1 MFLNHKHIHKQLDC
15 YSKTGNIPNILF
27 HGPTGSGKSSIID
40 IFIKKIYNQ
49 DSDKIKKNT
58 KYIDCTHSNGIQ
70 FIREDLKFFAQ
81 SIIHENTLKIII
93 LQNADNLTIDA
104 QSALRRHIE
113 IFIKTTRFFIDIT
126 NKDGLIKPILS
137 RFCSIYIPSPISDSN
152 KNVHLYKP
160 QQNSTLT
167 KILSNKHDNI
177 RKKIQYLLKQNQN
190 QNQDADA
197 NADAANNIHVSK
209 SLCIAESL
217 YNSGVSCFDIIQLL
231 ENGVFSQNDLVFQT
245 DFLYAFNNLQK
256 KIRCEKLLMATI
268 IHSIIIHTN
277 IIQPFELDG

>member
-1 MFLNHKHIHKQLDC
+1 MFLNHKHIHKQLDS

-49 DSDKIKKNT
+49 DPDKIKKNT
-58 KYIDCTHSNGIQ
+58 KYIDCTRSNGIQ

-177 RKKIQYLLKQNQN
+177 RKKIQHLLKQNEN
-190 QNQDADA
+190 HDA

-268 IHSIIIHTN
+268 IHSIIIHAN